1 MTILYCDICGTS
13 YPETEDC
20 CPVCGYSRALTEET
34 PYSSHTHSV
43 SEKVRGGRYSKKNV
57 LKRMKMQEEQETENQ
72 RAEELKRSLDAF
84 AAEAAAEKAEAVED
98 SIAEAEVEVPAAVQ
112 TATEPDQQEVVQE
125 VPVWNDLIEAM
136 VDEELASAE
145 EEPQAEAEAESIPD
159 APEMEQVTAAL
170 ESLPSVAMDI
180 EEVAK
185 NAGNA
190 RGANMVLLGMAARY
204 LQILTPDQLCDAI
217 RTIFARKGE
226 AVVEANIK
234 AFQAGYG
241 E

>member
-1 MTILYCDICGTS
+1 MRNFHNIMKKDIILCGVGGQGILSIATIIGEAATKAGLNLKQAEVHGMS
-13 YPETEDC
+13 Q
-20 CPVCGYSRALTEET
+20 
-34 PYSSHTHSV
+34 
-43 SEKVRGGRYSKKNV
+43 RGGDVQSHLRLSDAEIYSD
-57 LKRMKMQEEQETENQ
+57 L
-72 RAEELKRSLDAF
+72 
-84 AAEAAAEKAEAVED
+84 
-98 SIAEAEVEVPAAVQ
+98 IAEGSADMIISMEPMESLRYLPYLAADGKIV
-112 TATEPDQQEVVQE
+112 TSNKPFVNIPNYPDMT
-125 VPVWNDLIEAM
+125 D
-136 VDEELASAE
+136 
-145 EEPQAEAEAESIPD
+145 
-159 APEMEQVTAAL
+159 VTAAL

-226 AVVEANIK
+226 AIVEANIK